1 MLVTNKNINFFY
13 YSKTIYFAC
22 FLVIATF
29 FSTITLA
36 QQTQDIINQQDWITR
51 NQQNILEEKKR
62 DSEFGAIKKDRDR
75 KKKEEEENQEPQ
87 PLNVSEKSTTCF
99 PIKKIK
105 FQDANSLSWFRK
117 KKLAAPFI
125 GKCLEEK
132 VLTDIVASINNYYQS
147 KGFIMA
153 QVLLPKQNLQSG
165 IFELKIIEGKIEK
178 ISLGQDR
185 VIEKMQEFTAFG
197 DAEGEVLNINDINQG
212 IYQINRLHSNAA
224 IMKIEPGSVNGD
236 SKIVIDNNK
245 SFPAR
250 ATISKDNLGNKF
262 TGVQRANFSSNFDN
276 LLFLNDNLNLS
287 YTNNIHD
294 DSQVKDLKAF
304 SSSLSIPFKYN
315 TFSYDYSRS
324 EFKGQSALQNS
335 IITYTGFSDQ
345 RKFTIDRVLLSK
357 TNLRLSTSG
366 SLTSK
371 ESASYLNGVKQENSI
386 RKLSVMNVG
395 FALSFYPN
403 DRTNIYLKPSYSRGL
418 KILNAQQDTP
428 NVGAAIAKSQF
439 EVFKFYANFSHKLT
453 IPKINAPVVLST
465 EVDSQFAKQTL
476 FGSEQFSVGGYY
488 SVRGFRESYI
498 TGDSGYYFRNKASF
512 NIGSLISPLFNTQ
525 NQVSG
530 ADSANSQQNFLQ
542 KNLPYLN
549 RLKLEPFY
557 DFGYVRN
564 KYNGSDG
571 GLSGAGVKTIFDS
584 KYFSASVTYSQG
596 LQKSHLITSIT
607 KENKLIYFE
616 ISASCC

>member
-1 MLVTNKNINFFY
+1 MTTKNKNKIFFHLNKITHLTY
-13 YSKTIYFAC
+13 
-22 FLVIATF
+22 FLVISTF
-29 FSTITLA
+29 FSTTTLA
-36 QQTQDIINQQDWITR
+36 QQSQDIINQQDWITR

-62 DSEFGAIKKDRDR
+62 DSEFEAIKKDQDR
-75 KKKEEEENQEPQ
+75 KKKEEEENQKPQ
-87 PLNVSEKSTTCF
+87 MLSVSEQSTVCF
-99 PIKKIK
+99 SIKKIK

-117 KKLAAPFI
+117 KKLSAPFI
-125 GKCLEEK
+125 GKCLEDK
-132 VLTDIVASINNYYQS
+132 VLTDIVAVINNYYQS
-147 KGFIMA
+147 KGFITA
-153 QVLLPKQNLQSG
+153 QVLVPKQNLQSG

-178 ISLGQDR
+178 IVFGKDR

-197 DAEGEVLNINDINQG
+197 NAEGEILNINDINQG
-212 IYQINRLHSNAA
+212 IYQINRLSSNAA
-224 IMKIEPGSVNGD
+224 VMKIEPGSFSGD

-262 TGVQRANFSSNFDN
+262 TGVQRLNFSSNFDN

-304 SSSLSIPFKYN
+304 SSSLSIPFKYS

-324 EFKGQSALQNS
+324 EFKGQSTLQNS
-335 IITYTGFSDQ
+335 ILTTTGFSDQ
-345 RKFTIDRVLLSK
+345 RKFTVDRVLLSK
-357 TNLRLSTSG
+357 ANLRLSTSA

-371 ESASYLNGVKQENSI
+371 ESTSYLNGEKQENSV
-386 RKLSVMNVG
+386 RKLSIINAG

-403 DRTNIYLKPSYSRGL
+403 DKTNIYLKPSYSRGL
-418 KILNAQQDTP
+418 KILNAQQDLSNIKADTP
-428 NVGAAIAKSQF
+428 KAQF
-439 EVFKFYANFSHKLT
+439 ESFKFYANFSHKLT
-453 IPKINAPVVLST
+453 IPKINAPVVIST
-465 EVDSQFAKQTL
+465 EMDSQFAKQTL
-476 FGSEQFSVGGYY
+476 FGSEQFAVGGYY

-512 NIGSLISPLFNTQ
+512 NIGSLILPLFNAQ
-525 NQVSG
+525 NQASG
-530 ADSANSQQNFLQ
+530 TESANFLQ
-542 KNLPYLN
+542 KNLPYLS

-596 LQKSHLITSIT
+596 LQKSHLITSVT